1 MCLRR
6 LRKPLVP
13 QLKRQ
18 AAASRRKQQLRV
30 RTLAALAFA
39 RASTTIS
46 PLVGVLVEQTK
57 VLRRPP

>member
-18 AAASRRKQQLRV
+18 AAASLRKQQLRV
-30 RTLAALAFA
+30 RTPAALAYA
-39 RASTTIS
+39 RASTAY
-46 PLVGVLVEQTK
+46 
-57 VLRRPP
+57 LRS

>member
-6 LRKPLVP
+6 LRKSLVP

-18 AAASRRKQQLRV
+18 AAASLRKQQLRV
-30 RTLAALAFA
+30 RTPAGLAYA
-39 RASTTIS
+39 RASIAIS
-46 PLVGVLVEQTK
+46 SLVGLLFEQTK